1 MTDRPYTDDDL
12 RALAATLHSRAA
24 AKTDIAIRPAVES
37 KWGDQLDDEAYD
49 EASDQ
54 IVRILDRAADT
65 SAWAVHLGA
74 DALKPSTE
82 HEITID
88 AGRPIARIHFAFE
101 PDMPEDMRT
110 GLVEGVGFAIDRAL
124 EGGGEQT
131 DEGEDSDGDVFELIG
146 DIASKLRDAT
156 DSSEYHAF
164 GLIYDLAMGRSTI
177 ADARAQLAELTFRH
191 V

>member
-24 AKTDIAIRPAVES
+24 ANTDIAIRPAVES

-74 DALKPSTE
+74 DGLAPSDEHQITLDGDAKP
-82 HEITID
+82 IV
-88 AGRPIARIHFAFE
+88 RIHFAFE
-101 PDMPEDMRT
+101 PDMDERMKNALVT
-110 GLVEGVGFAIDRAL
+110 GISQAIA
-124 EGGGEQT
+124 
-131 DEGEDSDGDVFELIG
+131 
-146 DIASKLRDAT
+146 
-156 DSSEYHAF
+156 
-164 GLIYDLAMGRSTI
+164 
-177 ADARAQLAELTFRH
+177 AEL
-191 V
+191 